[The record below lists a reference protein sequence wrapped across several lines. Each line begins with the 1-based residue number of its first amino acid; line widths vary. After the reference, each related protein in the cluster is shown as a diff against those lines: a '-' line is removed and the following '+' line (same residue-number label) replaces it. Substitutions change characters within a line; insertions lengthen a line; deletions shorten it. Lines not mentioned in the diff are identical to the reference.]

1 MLRLFVGWVSAR
13 DCESIMILASPFV
26 KGGSRGIL
34 LSHRL
39 LIFNNNFLIDQISPN
54 PSLLKRGIKRIL
66 SQRNPSNSSA
76 YAGNTLLAYARKALF
91 RPTASNLRQNRR

>member
-1 MLRLFVGWVSAR
+1 MGVCTR
-13 DCESIMILASPFV
+13 DCESIMTLASPFV

-39 LIFNNNFLIDQISPN
+39 LKFNNNLLIDHPPN

-66 SQRNPSNSSA
+66 SQSHYNVYILTSLPKE
-76 YAGNTLLAYARKALF
+76 L
-91 RPTASNLRQNRR
+91 

>member
-1 MLRLFVGWVSAR
+1 VHTSYATERVDSCVGWDEQR
-13 DCESIMILASPFV
+13 ESQHLASPFV

-66 SQRNPSNSSA
+66 S
-76 YAGNTLLAYARKALF
+76 
-91 RPTASNLRQNRR
+91 

>member
-1 MLRLFVGWVSAR
+1 MHSQ
-13 DCESIMILASPFV
+13 DCESIMTLASPFV

-66 SQRNPSNSSA
+66 SQS
-76 YAGNTLLAYARKALF
+76 LAF
-91 RPTASNLRQNRR
+91 IHPTKL

>member
-1 MLRLFVGWVSAR
+1 MT
-13 DCESIMILASPFV
+13 LASPFV

-34 LSHRL
+34 LSYRL

-66 SQRNPSNSSA
+66 SQSQRGLPALLPTRGIHVAPLRANPNKTCGASRGKRVQN
-76 YAGNTLLAYARKALF
+76 NV
-91 RPTASNLRQNRR
+91 TAHS

>member
-1 MLRLFVGWVSAR
+1 LGVCNR
-13 DCESIMILASPFV
+13 DCESIMNLASPFV

-39 LIFNNNFLIDQISPN
+39 LIFKNNFLIDQISPN

-66 SQRNPSNSSA
+66 SQSQ
-76 YAGNTLLAYARKALF
+76 YA
-91 RPTASNLRQNRR
+91 PTVFFITSKSIKKLV

>member
-1 MLRLFVGWVSAR
+1 MV
-13 DCESIMILASPFV
+13 LASPFV
-26 KGGSRGIL
+26 KGGSRGIS

-66 SQRNPSNSSA
+66 LQSPMLPTPDKIEER
-76 YAGNTLLAYARKALF
+76 RKK
-91 RPTASNLRQNRR
+91 R

>member
-1 MLRLFVGWVSAR
+1 MLGVLSCRGIG
-13 DCESIMILASPFV
+13 DCESIMTLASPFV

-39 LIFNNNFLIDQISPN
+39 LIFKNNFLIDQISPN

-66 SQRNPSNSSA
+66 SQSL
-76 YAGNTLLAYARKALF
+76 TLEKPYSGLQKLKGMHL
-91 RPTASNLRQNRR
+91 SL

>member
-1 MLRLFVGWVSAR
+1 MN
-13 DCESIMILASPFV
+13 LASPFV

-39 LIFNNNFLIDQISPN
+39 LIFNNNFLIDQIYPN

-66 SQRNPSNSSA
+66 SSSRKQVKRFRHGPLSCARNATPRCAWLVLFQPTNA
-76 YAGNTLLAYARKALF
+76 YLMAVQKQTKKTILIQ
-91 RPTASNLRQNRR
+91 P